1 MPTTYS
7 ISDFPNSTIFT
18 RQLKQLKDQ
27 LPAVL
32 ADFKRYY
39 LLVNSTPDNS
49 EYQQMY
55 KNIEQNLIKINSDV
69 FKISNDIQGYTDNL
83 NNQLTSLNNDIGH
96 EKTTNTELNSDVND
110 LKNNKNTSSEMI
122 SEYSEIYDYGYLQN
136 WALCLSIFIAGIAIS
151 KVYSNKQVIVVK

>member
-83 NNQLTSLNNDIGH
+83 NNQLTSLNNEDGLVLDNPKLTISS
-96 EKTTNTELNSDVND
+96 KSTNGNEFNKRYADPAYFPYDDV
-110 LKNNKNTSSEMI
+110 
-122 SEYSEIYDYGYLQN
+122 
-136 WALCLSIFIAGIAIS
+136 LCKSL
-151 KVYSNKQVIVVK
+151 YNCL